1 MSEDLAHDAHLR
13 AALRHA
19 PDHALSPPSG
29 LTQSILAASRQA
41 HRPTEATPAPSPMR
55 LHTTS
60 APSLRAWLRRMVS
73 PRWAGA
79 WAVAG
84 VAALGFGLWIDFG
97 PSPEAERTVVAA
109 IESVPAAAPAVA
121 MPPPTDDGPARAV
134 AKAEGPRAAEA
145 AKEARRAAHGERPR
159 ASADAAPRREVAA
172 AQSRESDGAPVTAAP
187 AVATAPRAAVAERE
201 PRPSDEGGGAAP
213 PKAAARP
220 AAPPAAA
227 IAGVGEGRAAADAG
241 SALALRRGPQTE
253 APLDASPTQTLWR
266 RARDESAT
274 GAAHW
279 AWSAPGRP
287 TITPVDGDALA
298 WLQRVTLAAQGRW
311 GDASGRAEP
320 QATEVRWWRDGWPVA
335 TLRIEP
341 DGVRWVEPGR
351 TRFAPLDAATVQRLR
366 GP

>member
-41 HRPTEATPAPSPMR
+41 HRPTVATPAPSPMR

-60 APSLRAWLRRMVS
+60 TPSLRAWLRRMVS

-97 PSPEAERTVVAA
+97 PPPEAERSVVAA

-121 MPPPTDDGPARAV
+121 MLPATDDGPARAA
-134 AKAEGPRAAEA
+134 AKAEAPRATEA

-159 ASADAAPRREVAA
+159 AGADAAPRREVAA
-172 AQSRESDGAPVTAAP
+172 AQSRESDGAPVT
-187 AVATAPRAAVAERE
+187 VATAPRVAAAEHE
-201 PRPSDEGGGAAP
+201 PRPSDESAAP

-220 AAPPAAA
+220 AAAPAAA
-227 IAGVGEGRAAADAG
+227 IAGAGEGRAAANSG

-253 APLDASPTQTLWR
+253 ASLDASPTQTLWR
-266 RARDESAT
+266 RARDELAT

-311 GDASGRAEP
+311 GDAGGRAEP

-341 DGVRWVEPGR
+341 DGVRWVDPGGN
-351 TRFAPLDAATVQRLR
+351 RFAPLDAATVQRLR